1 MTPYNENK
9 MRFSQKP
16 LVILAASLLLPPAG
30 LILLWLRRGTS
41 VFRKSL
47 ASLGIVIA
55 GVAHLFLFYG
65 LHVEFSGGIRP
76 MFTFQGGER
85 HYRQLETH
93 RAALQS
99 PAPATW
105 EAPPAATAAPLK
117 AASVPV
123 PAPAY
128 GSTYWADFL
137 GPGRL
142 GHYDQRPILTEWP
155 AGGLTPVWKQPVGG
169 GYASF
174 TAANGV
180 AFTIEQRRGNEVV
193 AAYDLRTGRERWTH
207 SWKARFEETLGGPG
221 PRATPVWDDGRVY
234 ALGAEGELRCL
245 ESATGKLI
253 WNKNILA
260 DNGADNLR
268 WGMSAS
274 PLVVDGKVIVTP
286 GGRHG
291 NSVVAYDKLTG
302 RRVWGS
308 LDDKAAYASPTVAT
322 VGGRR
327 QLLVITAKRAVGL
340 TVDDG
345 RLLWEYPWVT
355 EQDINAAQPMAVAAN
370 RVYLSSGY
378 GHGATVLE
386 LTVQGDGFETRVVWA
401 NTRMKNKFNSAVLH
415 EGYIYGLDE
424 GILACVNVESGELKW
439 KGGRYGYGQLLL
451 SSGHLVV
458 LTEEGDVV
466 LVRAAPEKLQEVAR
480 FSAIQ
485 GKTWNIP
492 AISDGL
498 LLVRNE
504 VEMAAF
510 RIAAD

>member
-1 MTPYNENK
+1 
-9 MRFSQKP
+9 MRFSQKSI
-16 LVILAASLLLPPAG
+16 VILAASLILPPAG
-30 LILLWLRRGTS
+30 LILLWLRRDTS

-47 ASLGIVIA
+47 GSLAIVMV
-55 GVAHLFLFYG
+55 GVAHLFFFYG
-65 LHVEFSGGIRP
+65 LHMEFSGEIRP
-76 MFTFQGGER
+76 VFTFQGGER
-85 HYRQLETH
+85 HYRQLEAH
-93 RAALQS
+93 RAAFQAPAPPPAIAE
-99 PAPATW
+99 PAPA
-105 EAPPAATAAPLK
+105 APSKTE
-117 AASVPV
+117 PV
-123 PAPAY
+123 PAPAS

-142 GHYDQRPILTEWP
+142 GHYDQKPILTQWP
-155 AGGLTPVWKQPVGG
+155 AGGLPQVWKQPVGG

-174 TAANGV
+174 TAANGLV
-180 AFTIEQRRGNEVV
+180 FTIEQRRGNEVV

-207 SWKARFEETLGGPG
+207 SWKALFEEIMGGNG

-245 ESATGKLI
+245 EAATGKLV

-260 DNGADNLR
+260 DNGAANIR

-302 RRVWGS
+302 KRVWSS

-327 QLLVITAKRAVGL
+327 QLLVMTAKRAVGL
-340 TVDDG
+340 AVADG

-355 EQDINAAQPMAVAAN
+355 DNDINAAQPIAVAAN

-386 LTVQGDGFETRVVWA
+386 LTAQGDGFQTRVVWA

-415 EGYIYGLDE
+415 EGFLYGLDE
-424 GILACVNVESGELKW
+424 GILACVDPQTGELKW

-451 SSGHLVV
+451 ASGHLVA

-466 LVRAAPEKLQEVAR
+466 LVRATPEKLQEVAR
-480 FSAIQ
+480 FNALT

-498 LLVRNE
+498 LLVRNQ

-510 RIAAD
+510 RIAGE